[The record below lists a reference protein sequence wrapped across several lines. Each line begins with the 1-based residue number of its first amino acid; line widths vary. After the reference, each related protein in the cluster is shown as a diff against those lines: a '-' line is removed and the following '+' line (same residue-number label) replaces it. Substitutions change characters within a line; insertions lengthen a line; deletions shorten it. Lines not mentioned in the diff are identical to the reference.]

1 MKRKLLFAAMLI
13 AGALGFNVNA
23 QEDITSTY
31 LTNADLSTV
40 DNGWTYY
47 SDAYKY
53 QQWRIG
59 DDSKSSAVEFYAGWG
74 SLEHTNFKFSQ
85 TVTLP
90 AGDYRIAV
98 NALYREG
105 NDGNGTNA
113 NKAWIFAGE
122 TKQNVYA
129 LNGMSA
135 VSAYD
140 GGGDDMDDAQRA
152 LKAGAFSNAFDF
164 SLAEETEISL
174 GFEGVFS
181 TTRSW
186 CILGPV
192 KLYKYSL
199 EDYLVDYRAKVAEAE
214 ALYTSPMNADVLAAL
229 KAAVVEESS
238 FSLSSEV
245 LAATATLTTK
255 IADANNSI
263 SVYSSIKSAI
273 SNYATSAAALDDA
286 GAAAYNASA
295 IQTKYD
301 NGTYETLAEAE
312 VDLAAALSV
321 ATKAQTTEG
330 SNWTGVIINPS
341 FESDF
346 SNGWNNTGSF
356 ARQGNDSFAKT
367 GTYYAEIWQPNGT
380 KTLTQTLTAMPAGV
394 YRLTAHS
401 KARGVTSAKIFAAGV
416 NTPITVADSDAD
428 YSVEFACD
436 ANANVEIGFEGVGTG
451 SANSWICVD
460 NFTLTLVSAGLPDVT
475 AAEGKMNADVAA
487 AQTNAISSYNAG
499 KTVAGYN
506 AAKAAIAAA
515 EASIAAYVP
524 FTTAINKIDAAI
536 TAATTATASTDSYDA
551 VKATYT
557 NGSVADADIRTAIIN
572 AYNAVIPVIKSQTA
586 ASADFTLAIQNQ
598 SFEYGDLTG
607 WTVVPSSDTGA
618 RETSNATF
626 AAAGSDGQYLFNTWW
641 KGNPITQAVTNLP
654 NGQYTLTVS
663 VASDGATIY
672 LIANGGHNEGTETG
686 GTYPSSDTFQ
696 EANFTFLVKDGSA
709 TIGAVGGA
717 DGTAGEHKDY
727 YEEGYWWYKA
737 DNFRLVKNRE
747 LTEEEMAIVPTG
759 VTLDKNE
766 VTLTAT
772 ETSVTLTPTF
782 EPENATNTVTWA
794 SSDETVATVAKGVV
808 TAVAPGTT
816 TITVTSTLDE
826 NVKASCEVTVSF
838 PESTMPAY
846 FVNDGASRTV
856 YTLGENLIKNG
867 TFSYP
872 NAVATWKTV
881 GYTTDA
887 VVSNF
892 TITAEGG
899 AVDNGAFITTN
910 GGGVGS
916 EKTIR
921 KSVQVEVGKKYYF
934 SVYTSGK
941 APSSDNLKYNALFK
955 MSDAATE
962 TGTIKEF
969 VWPQGA
975 DKTSS
980 EWSKTE
986 CVFTAETPYVGVRM
1000 GWNESSNFD
1009 EFVLAEI
1016 TEEATVGNVQ
1026 YALDAIPTTNIGTGA
1041 FQYSQAAIDA
1051 ANALV
1056 QGTATVED
1064 VTNAYNAVTT
1074 LNAPAEGKLYNIV
1087 NITDG
1092 FAHKGKALTF
1102 KAASDADLSGNTTS
1116 MAWEAEPGYYM
1127 PQGVKFTAVEN
1138 VKNGYK
1144 LSYTR
1149 ADGNVV
1155 YISTGTLSGL
1165 GNNHNQI
1172 RPTNDATKALTF
1184 EVTSVGDNHWYL
1196 KNTETGNNVGSNGDT
1211 GFYTAGG
1218 SNKDMKIQEAVN
1230 NEVALNIKAENQY
1243 GTIILP
1249 FNADAP
1255 AGVTV
1260 YSVSKLSGNTLTLV
1274 EENTFEANTPYIV
1287 FAETGATATLEGLGS
1302 AYTDASYTE
1311 GLLTGVYAATA
1322 APADSYVLQNN
1333 DNKVGFYL
1341 VKEGEQPTVGA
1352 NRAYLTKP
1360 ATGDVKAAYF
1370 FDNETAIQGV
1380 FDGLKHGDIYDIAG
1394 RKVSRMQKGGVYVVA
1409 GKKVV
1414 IK

>member
-1 MKRKLLFAAMLI
+1 MKKLKLFLAACAAMVGLS
-13 AGALGFNVNA
+13 VNA

-31 LTNADLSTV
+31 LTNADLSTI

-53 QQWRIG
+53 QTWRIG

-98 NALYREG
+98 NAFYREG
-105 NDGNGTNA
+105 NAGNGTNA
-113 NKAWIFAGE
+113 DKAWIFAGE

-152 LKAGAFSNAFDF
+152 FKAGAFSNAFDF

-181 TTRSW
+181 AMRSW

-245 LAATATLTTK
+245 TAAIATLTTK

-263 SVYSSIKSAI
+263 SVYSSINSAI
-273 SNYATSAAALDDA
+273 SNYAASAATLDEA

-312 VDLAAALSV
+312 VDLAEALLV

-356 ARQGNDSFAKT
+356 ARQGNDSFAKA
-367 GTYYAEIWQPNGT
+367 GTYYAEFWQPNGT

-451 SANSWICVD
+451 SNNSWICVD

-607 WTVVPSSDTGA
+607 WTVEPSSDTGA
-618 RETSNATF
+618 CETSNATY
-626 AAAGSDGQYLFNTWW
+626 AATGSDGQYLFNTWW

-672 LIANGGHNEGTETG
+672 LIANGEHNEGTETG

-696 EANFTFLVKDGSA
+696 EATFTFLVKDGSA

-727 YEEGYWWYKA
+727 VEGGYWWYKA

-772 ETSVTLTPTF
+772 EPSVTLTPTF
-782 EPENATNTVTWA
+782 EPENATNTVTWT
-794 SSDETVATVAKGVV
+794 SSDVNVATVADGVV
-808 TAVAPGTT
+808 TAVSSGTT
-816 TITVTSTLDE
+816 TITVKSTLDE
-826 NVKASCEVTVSF
+826 NVSASATVTVSF
-838 PESTMPAY
+838 PETEVAAY
-846 FVNDGASRTV
+846 TNDGATRYV
-856 YTLGENLIKNG
+856 HHYGDNIIKNG
-867 TFSYP
+867 TFQYP
-872 NAVATWKTV
+872 NPFQGWKS
-881 GYTTDA
+881 GANGNCDA
-887 VVSNF
+887 NNF
-892 TITAEGG
+892 NIVTEDENKYIQAKQS
-899 AVDNGAFITTN
+899 NGAGDSHSISTGWPIEAGKTYVFGYKVKASKAGTMQYLVTSLTNSIGTETAQLDTENERKAKSVTTSWTDVKYEFTN
-910 GGGVGS
+910 SDNYAFVQFRARWMADS
-916 EKTIR
+916 QSFDDFYLVEKT
-921 KSVQVEVGKKYYF
+921 
-934 SVYTSGK
+934 
-941 APSSDNLKYNALFK
+941 
-955 MSDAATE
+955 
-962 TGTIKEF
+962 
-969 VWPQGA
+969 A
-975 DKTSS
+975 DDD
-980 EWSKTE
+980 
-986 CVFTAETPYVGVRM
+986 V
-1000 GWNESSNFD
+1000 
-1009 EFVLAEI
+1009 I
-1016 TEEATVGNVQ
+1016 GNVQ
-1026 YALDAIPTTNIGTGA
+1026 YALDAIPTSNIGTGA
-1041 FQYSQAAIDA
+1041 FQYSQNAIDA

-1184 EVTSVGDNHWYL
+1184 EVTSAGDNHWYL

-1218 SNKDMKIQEAVN
+1218 ANKDMKIQEAVN

-1249 FNADAP
+1249 FNAEVP
-1255 AGVTV
+1255 EGVTV
-1260 YSVSKLSGNTLTLV
+1260 YCVSETQGATLTLV
-1274 EENTFEANTPYIV
+1274 EKTTMEANTPYIV
-1287 FAETGATATLEGLGS
+1287 FAEQGATATLAGLGS
-1302 AYTDASYTE
+1302 AYNDASFTN
-1311 GLLTGVYAATA
+1311 GLLTGVYTQTD
-1322 APADSYVLQNN
+1322 APVGSYVLQKLNGT
-1333 DNKVGFYL
+1333 VAFYE
-1341 VKEGEQPTVGA
+1341 VAEGKQPKVGA
-1352 NRAYLTKP
+1352 NRAYLNDASAEAGIK
-1360 ATGDVKAAYF
+1360 AFYLGGDA
-1370 FDNETAIQGV
+1370 DAIKSV
-1380 FDGLKHGDIYDIAG
+1380 FDGLVNGDAYDLGG
-1394 RKVSRMQKGGVYVVA
+1394 RKVNKLQKGNVYIVN

-1414 IK
+1414 VK